1 MIMDV
6 SYFKGKKITVLGLG
20 LLGGG
25 LGVVKFLVK
34 HGAHVIVTDMKSKE
48 QLAPSLTKLE
58 GIKNIKYILGH
69 HRQEDFLKVDMVIIN
84 PAVSWT
90 NKYIKL
96 AMEKKI
102 PVEMD
107 SSLFFQLCKNP
118 IIGITGTKGKT
129 TISTMVFDLLKLVG
143 KNPIK
148 VGIGNASVL
157 DKLEELKKDSVVVFE
172 LSSWRLSALGKVGKS
187 PQIAVLKNILP
198 DHLNYYKSMQEYVED
213 KKNIFANQG
222 SRDWLIVNDDDEK
235 VQEIIQ
241 DAKARIFSF
250 SEKPIRK
257 NYSVFLDGGDMYLND
272 GIDIKKLAVLEDIK
286 IIGRHS
292 IVNVMAAIGA
302 VYTFGI
308 NVAQIKEAILKL
320 KGIPHRLEFVRE
332 LRGVRYYNDTAATIP
347 QAAISAIN
355 SFEGKEVILIA
366 GGADKNLDFSELAK
380 EIVERSKGIIFLA
393 GDATDKLILEIRKNL
408 PEEDRNNKFI
418 IVDSMDKAV
427 EFASR
432 SAQKDDVVLLSP
444 GAASFGLFA
453 NEFERGDRFRKA
465 VNDLKDR

>member
-1 MIMDV
+1 M
-6 SYFKGKKITVLGLG
+6 
-20 LLGGG
+20 
-25 LGVVKFLVK
+25 
-34 HGAHVIVTDMKSKE
+34 
-48 QLAPSLTKLE
+48 
-58 GIKNIKYILGH
+58 
-69 HRQEDFLKVDMVIIN
+69 
-84 PAVSWT
+84 
-90 NKYIKL
+90 
-96 AMEKKI
+96 
-102 PVEMD
+102 
-107 SSLFFQLCKNP
+107 
-118 IIGITGTKGKT
+118 
-129 TISTMVFDLLKLVG
+129 
-143 KNPIK
+143 
-148 VGIGNASVL
+148 
-157 DKLEELKKDSVVVFE
+157 
-172 LSSWRLSALGKVGKS
+172 
-187 PQIAVLKNILP
+187 
-198 DHLNYYKSMQEYVED
+198 
-213 KKNIFANQG
+213 
-222 SRDWLIVNDDDEK
+222 
-235 VQEIIQ
+235 
-241 DAKARIFSF
+241 
-250 SEKPIRK
+250 
-257 NYSVFLDGGDMYLND
+257 
-272 GIDIKKLAVLEDIK
+272 
-286 IIGRHS
+286 
-292 IVNVMAAIGA
+292 
-302 VYTFGI
+302 
-308 NVAQIKEAILKL
+308 KL